1 MENFLKDIPS
11 KSPYLVHVE
20 VDTADSATQM
30 FVILEQDVLCEC
42 IKHPD
47 YSLPFSSLVTLVA
60 GYYTFNFEYED
71 EHKHVLKFLEEH
83 IFGEMPKRKTY
94 LLKQLENKL
103 LSKLNSPNSD

>member
-1 MENFLKDIPS
+1 MDNFLKDILS

-20 VDTADSATQM
+20 GDTADSATQM

-47 YSLPFSSLVTLVA
+47 YSLPLSLLVTLVA
-60 GYYTFNFEYED
+60 VYCTFNLEHED
-71 EHKHVLKFLEEH
+71 ERKHLFKFLEH
-83 IFGEMPKRKTY
+83 IFGMMPKCKTY

-103 LSKLNSPNSD
+103 LSKLNSPNSN